1 MQMTYWK
8 EMNDIK
14 RRAKEL
20 LQGKIYMFAM
30 VEFIRLLLCILLS
43 NFIFFFIEQ
52 HSKIGISLVFNILF
66 FIVLRP
72 LHDYTIYYMMAKCG
86 RNQPLTVKDS
96 VEGIRQW
103 KRILGR
109 PYDRINYFALEANSQ
124 WSIAE
129 AKRDTE
135 KSIRGKEEMLL
146 ELRKTMQYWLI
157 PSFFTLAV
165 PMLVVYPYVV
175 ACEYIFYQNAKRDYV
190 EKEGI
195 LL

>member
-1 MQMTYWK
+1 MIYSKVASIK
-8 EMNDIK
+8 EEAK
-14 RRAKEL
+14 RL
-20 LQGKIYMFAM
+20 LKGKIYMFAL
-30 VEFIRLLLCILLS
+30 VEFTRLLLCVLLS
-43 NFIFFFIEQ
+43 NIIFFFIEQ
-52 HSKIGISLVFNILF
+52 HRKIGVSLVFNILF

-72 LHDYTIYYMMAKCG
+72 LHDYSIYYMMAKCG
-86 RNQPLTVKDS
+86 RNQSLTVKDS

-103 KRILGR
+103 RRLLGK
-109 PYDRINYFALEANSQ
+109 PYDRINYFALEANPQ

-135 KSIRGKEEMLL
+135 KSIRGKEEILL

-175 ACEYIFYQNAKRDYV
+175 ACEYIFYQDLKSNSEISSIK
-190 EKEGI
+190 
-195 LL
+195 